1 MAPPSRPAIPPP
13 AEPPPGQ
20 DTRPDL
26 EYEAFASEHRRT
38 ERLRNL
44 WAIWAYALLSL
55 IALVVFVI
63 IFAVAWHYLAPRE
76 WAWLNREQLAAIR
89 TFLFS
94 GTVVAVAAWLGN
106 YIRHRL

>member
-1 MAPPSRPAIPPP
+1 MAPPNRPGIPPP

-20 DTRPDL
+20 DARPDL

-55 IALVVFVI
+55 IALVVFVT
-63 IFAVAWHYLAPRE
+63 IFAVAWHYLTPRE